1 MSDRLTAQDVVP
13 EPAAPEG
20 DGPWGGLLN
29 LLQQQEESLATGADH
44 MRSLMAQVSALALC
58 GWSPQPGV
66 PEIEVVKD
74 PLRVAEVLDKA
85 VLLASHRILW
95 MSPAGT
101 THHTLADSLTRNRLV
116 IDRGVVIRTIQQS
129 ATSDSAGTA
138 HLERLAK
145 LGVQVRTASLLPFR
159 LIVAD
164 ENLAMVSLEPADATE
179 ELLLVRQPTVVRM
192 LSRLFEFCWD
202 GTTDFMPPSAVEFPD
217 AAFADG
223 DGVGDYPFQL
233 TEQQILVLRLW
244 ARGRK
249 DTAIA
254 RELQVSPRTLRRIIP
269 ALLNRLGVNSRF
281 EAGLVAARIHD
292 LLDAPA
298 YPASPLAGV

>member
-1 MSDRLTAQDVVP
+1 MSDLMTQQDVVP
-13 EPAAPEG
+13 EPAATEG
-20 DGPWGGLLN
+20 DGPWAGLLN
-29 LLQQQEESLATGADH
+29 LLQQQEQSLATGADH

-66 PEIEVVKD
+66 PDIEVVKD
-74 PLRVAEVLDKA
+74 PLRVAEVLDKT

-95 MSPAGT
+95 MSPSGT
-101 THHTLADSLTRNRLV
+101 TQHTLADSLMRNRLATE
-116 IDRGVVIRTIQQS
+116 RGVVIRTIQQS
-129 ATSDSAGTA
+129 TTSDNACTA

-145 LGVQVRTASLLPFR
+145 LGVQVRTAPLLPFR
-159 LIVAD
+159 LIVVD
-164 ENLAMVSLEPADATE
+164 ENLALVSLEHVNSAE
-179 ELLLVRQPTVVRM
+179 ELLLVRQPMVVRL

-202 GTTDFMPPSAVEFPD
+202 STTDFMPPSAVEFPD
-217 AAFADG
+217 PALAEGAG
-223 DGVGDYPFQL
+223 AGDYPFQL

-269 ALLNRLGVNSRF
+269 TLLNRLGVNSRF
-281 EAGLVAARIHD
+281 EAGLVAAGIHD
-292 LLDAPA
+292 LLDAPPC
-298 YPASPLAGV
+298 PAPSLASA

>member
-1 MSDRLTAQDVVP
+1 MSDLMTPLDVVVP

-29 LLQQQEESLATGADH
+29 LLQQQEKSLATGADH

-66 PEIEVVKD
+66 PDIEVVRD

-95 MSPAGT
+95 MSPSMT
-101 THHTLADSLTRNRLV
+101 TQHTLADSLTRNRLAT
-116 IDRGVVIRTIQQS
+116 DRGVTIRTIQQS
-129 ATSDSAGTA
+129 TTSDNACTA
-138 HLERLAK
+138 HLECLAK
-145 LGVQVRTASLLPFR
+145 LGVQVRTAPLLPFR
-159 LIVAD
+159 LIVVD
-164 ENLAMVSLEPADATE
+164 ENLAMVSLDHVDSAE

-192 LSRLFEFCWD
+192 LGRLFEFCWD
-202 GTTDFMPPSAVEFPD
+202 GTTDFLPPSAVEY
-217 AAFADG
+217 AETEFADG
-223 DGVGDYPFQL
+223 AGDYPFQL

-298 YPASPLAGV
+298 YQVSPLAAA